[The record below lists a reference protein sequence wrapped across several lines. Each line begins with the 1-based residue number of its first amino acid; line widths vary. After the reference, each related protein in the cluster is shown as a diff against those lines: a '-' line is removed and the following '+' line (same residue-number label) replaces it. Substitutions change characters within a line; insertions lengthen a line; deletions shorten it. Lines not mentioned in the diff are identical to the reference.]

1 MLYRQKEG
9 TGIELPYT
17 KALQELAA
25 VEQHDYCFAPLLAQ
39 LLCSHLPQPGGCQHS
54 AATPSK
60 LHQAWKPPSGLET
73 YGLGSPVMRQTIY
86 SLNSPPSPPFHSLQ
100 PHTRAQQ
107 SFPSRAFFPAA
118 IAGFLQPIRAS
129 QGGVPRAG
137 FQQET
142 KPAVRD
148 QLWGNCETCNGG

>member
-1 MLYRQKEG
+1 MITALLLS
-9 TGIELPYT
+9 LPSFCAHISCSLVSANT
-17 KALQELAA
+17 VLQ
-25 VEQHDYCFAPLLAQ
+25 
-39 LLCSHLPQPGGCQHS
+39 LP
-54 AATPSK
+54 K
-60 LHQAWKPPSGLET
+60 LHQAWKPLSGLET
-73 YGLGSPVMRQTIY
+73 YRLGTPVMRQTIN
-86 SLNSPPSPPFHSLQ
+86 SLNRPPSPLHSLQ

-118 IAGFLQPIRAS
+118 IAGFLQPIKAS

-148 QLWGNCETCNGG
+148 QPWGNCETCNGGVEGLPEAWMHPEQAGPVQY